1 MSKEEYANLHYLLAK
16 LKYELL
22 IESYECDSASDYVK
36 ELREQVEAIDLI
48 MKVFIIE
55 NPC

>member
-36 ELREQVEAIDLI
+36 ELKEQVEAIDLI